1 MDIVF
6 IGLDYKD
13 GKLPCA
19 TFGRGWERVFLCVNE
34 WVDEKKLILKLELYF
49 PVYWE
54 DYVMAKM
61 VDDYSILI
69 QLIFYLSEEK
79 KN

>member
-1 MDIVF
+1 MENYLVRRSVVVGKEVF
-6 IGLDYKD
+6 
-13 GKLPCA
+13 
-19 TFGRGWERVFLCVNE
+19 FCVNG

-69 QLIFYLSEEK
+69 SVDFLGEK
-79 KN
+79 K

>member
-1 MDIVF
+1 MENYLVRRSVVV
-6 IGLDYKD
+6 
-13 GKLPCA
+13 GKGYSFVL
-19 TFGRGWERVFLCVNE
+19 GK
-34 WVDEKKLILKLELYF
+34 VDEKELILKLELYF

-69 QLIFYLSEEK
+69 QLIFLLEK
-79 KN
+79 KNLK

>member
-1 MDIVF
+1 M
-6 IGLDYKD
+6 
-13 GKLPCA
+13 
-19 TFGRGWERVFLCVNE
+19 
-34 WVDEKKLILKLELYF
+34 DEKKLILKLELYF

-69 QLIFYLSEEK
+69 QLIFLGENKFLVELRMEWKVCVSSNKYT
-79 KN
+79 